1 VYHLKITGIQIGS
14 DEPLW
19 VVNFKKGIAS
29 QLQMDI
35 TGVRSVGPA
44 VNWQSAPKDGES
56 IVFTTFEVYSF
67 HDLINLLINFF
78 QP

>member
-1 VYHLKITGIQIGS
+1 MYYLKITEIKFGS

-35 TGVRSVGPA
+35 TGVRSVSPA
-44 VNWQSAPKDGES
+44 VNWESDPKDGES
-56 IVFTTFEVYSF
+56 VVFTTFEVYSF
-67 HDLINLLINFF
+67 HDDLICL
-78 QP
+78 